1 MKRSA
6 LLDALRIQNCVFF
19 LICAFFPVIQN
30 AGYADSHFR
39 CATNQWQKTLLFIS
53 FLLSRA
59 IFLLNA
65 ASRSIAVFSRK
76 FLDQNVSGVRENVAR
91 AVKGLVLSSDSP
103 VRGTDG
109 IQ

>member
-1 MKRSA
+1 MPLVAMTSRTPDETLSFA
-6 LLDALRIQNCVFF
+6 GCFANSFFF

-59 IFLLNA
+59 IFL
-65 ASRSIAVFSRK
+65 
-76 FLDQNVSGVRENVAR
+76 
-91 AVKGLVLSSDSP
+91 
-103 VRGTDG
+103 
-109 IQ
+109 